1 MATTATVKWMD
12 GMAMVAE
19 SGLGTVLS
27 WTAPA
32 NGGRNAGARPMEVVL
47 MGLGGCTTF
56 DVMSILKKTRQQVTD
71 CVVELQGERADAVP
85 SVYTSIHVH
94 FKVYGINLDDA
105 KVERAVK
112 LSAEKYC
119 SASLMLS
126 QGNVEITHSFET
138 LPAESRH
145 RTKFD
150 NARRH

>member
-19 SGLGTVLS
+19 SGSGHGFIMDG
-27 WTAPA
+27 APA

-56 DVMSILKKTRQQVTD
+56 DVMSILKKTRQQVSD

-94 FKVYGINLDDA
+94 FKVYGVNLDDA
-105 KVERAVK
+105 KVQRAVK

-145 RTKFD
+145 P
-150 NARRH
+150 N

>member
-1 MATTATVKWMD
+1 MATSATVKWMD

-19 SGLGTVLS
+19 SGSGHGFIMDG
-27 WTAPA
+27 APA

-145 RTKFD
+145 QD
-150 NARRH
+150 

>member
-19 SGLGTVLS
+19 SGSGHGFIMDG
-27 WTAPA
+27 APA

-94 FKVYGINLDDA
+94 FKVYGIKLDDA

-145 RTKFD
+145 P
-150 NARRH
+150 N

>member
-1 MATTATVKWMD
+1 
-12 GMAMVAE
+12 MVAE
-19 SGLGTVLS
+19 SGSGHGFIMDG
-27 WTAPA
+27 APA

-138 LPAESRH
+138 LSAESRH
-145 RTKFD
+145 QD
-150 NARRH
+150 